1 MKSQRI
7 PSVFQNALKLASAAA
22 TVGIMGTTGT
32 AQAAQ
37 LYATDVVYYDN
48 NNTSMGSY
56 RKDTSN
62 ALGDPNLTSDSES
75 GYSGNKDFLSLGLG
89 GRAVFNFGQ
98 DFAGEVSIWETTWGK
113 KSQQSSYDERV
124 DIYYGNF
131 DSNTDWDSLAN
142 DLSQWTNA
150 GEILNI
156 QDNAYNKAAGATNA
170 GFAPTGVFNHVLL
183 VDKSQKKGGRDGF
196 DVNAIAVQGVEK
208 QEVPE
213 PLSVAGILFVGALS
227 TQTLRKRKA
236 A

>member
-1 MKSQRI
+1 MTFKPFSSI
-7 PSVFQNALKLASAAA
+7 TKTVNNLASATAA
-22 TVGIMGTTGT
+22 VCVLCVAAE

-48 NNTSMGSY
+48 NGTSMASY
-56 RKDTSN
+56 RSNTAN
-62 ALGDPNLTSDSES
+62 ALGDPNLSADSAN
-75 GYSGNKDFLSLGLG
+75 GYKGNKDFLALGLG

-98 DFAGEVSIWETTWGK
+98 DFVGEVSIWETTWGN
-113 KSQQSSYDERV
+113 KSKQSSYDEQI

-131 DSNTDWDSLAN
+131 NNVADWDTLSN

-156 QDNAYNKAAGATNA
+156 QDNAYNTAVGASNS

-183 VDKSQKKGGRDGF
+183 VDKSQVKSGRDGF
-196 DVNAIAVQGVEK
+196 DVNAIAVQGVEQ

-213 PLSVAGILFVGALS
+213 PTAVAGLLMVGALAIKS
-227 TQTLRKRKA
+227 RRKQSVA
-236 A
+236 